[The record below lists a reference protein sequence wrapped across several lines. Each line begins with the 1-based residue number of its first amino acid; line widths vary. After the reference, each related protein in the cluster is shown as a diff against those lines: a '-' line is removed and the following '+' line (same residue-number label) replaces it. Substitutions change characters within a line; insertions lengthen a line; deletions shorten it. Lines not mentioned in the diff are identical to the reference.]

1 MNCLL
6 LAGFIIVSRVAVLVS
21 KQLLKS
27 GIIVSIMTFLSRILG
42 LVRDIVMANLLGASW
57 VTDVF
62 LVAQKI
68 PNFLRRLFAEGAFS
82 QAFIPVLSEYQTNQD
97 LQQVKKLIADTA
109 GTLAVVLSFIAIIG
123 VVGSPLLVSLFG
135 PGFLSDSNEYALASL
150 LLKITFPYILFIS
163 LTAFCG
169 SVLNSIGRFAIP
181 AFTPVLL
188 NICMICAA
196 IMVSSAAPDKIAM
209 ALAWGIFFAGVVQLL
224 FQLPFLW
231 REGLL
236 VKPRWGWHSPGVQK
250 ILTLMLPALF
260 GVSVAQIN
268 LLLDTVIA
276 SFLEKDG
283 SITWLY
289 YSDRML
295 EFPLGLFAI
304 AISTVILPALS
315 KQHASKDSQSFNA
328 TLNWGLRLVF
338 LIGIPATIGLFM
350 MAEPIILTVFQHGEY
365 TQLSAYYTSLSLK
378 AYIVGLL
385 GFMLVKVL
393 ATGFFSRQDTKTP
406 VKIGIIAMVV
416 NMIFNLILFYP
427 MEHVGLALATA
438 ISAIVNATLLF
449 VTLYKNKLFT
459 PDSRWKTWFIKLS
472 LANLAL
478 IGFIYFVMS
487 PVALWQSWDLWQ
499 RISQMLILVLGSV
512 AVYIVSLILLGVRT
526 KDLKHD

>member
-1 MNCLL
+1 M
-6 LAGFIIVSRVAVLVS
+6 S

-27 GIIVSIMTFLSRILG
+27 GIIVSAMTFLSRILG

-82 QAFIPVLSEYQTNQD
+82 QAFIPVLSEYQTNRD
-97 LQQVKKLIADTA
+97 LQEVKKLIAETA
-109 GTLAVVLSFIAIIG
+109 GTLAVVLSLVA
-123 VVGSPLLVSLFG
+123 VVGVIGSPVLVSMFG
-135 PGFLSDSNEYALASL
+135 PGFVGESNEFSLAAL

-188 NICMICAA
+188 NLSMISAA
-196 IMVSSAAPDKIAM
+196 IIVTPAIEETTAM
-209 ALAWGIFFAGVVQLL
+209 ALAWGIFIAGVLQLF

-231 REGLL
+231 KEGLL
-236 VKPRWGWHSPGVQK
+236 VKPKWGWHSEGVQK
-250 ILTLMLPALF
+250 ILSLMGPALF

-276 SFLEKDG
+276 SFLEKEG

-295 EFPLGLFAI
+295 EFPLGIFAI
-304 AISTVILPALS
+304 AISTVILPSLS
-315 KQHASKDSQSFNA
+315 RQHVSKNAEEFNH

-338 LIGIPATIGLFM
+338 LIGLPATVGLFV
-350 MAEPIILTVFQHGEY
+350 MAEPIILTVFQHGEFSQESAHY
-365 TQLSAYYTSLSLK
+365 TALSLK
-378 AYIVGLL
+378 AYITGLL

-393 ATGFFSRQDTKTP
+393 ATGFYSRQDTKTP
-406 VKIGIIAMVV
+406 VKIGIIAMGI
-416 NMIFNLILFYP
+416 NMLFNLILFFP
-427 MEHVGLALATA
+427 LEHVGLALATA
-438 ISAIVNATLLF
+438 ISAIVNSSLLFINLRRTGVFKPDGRWKVWFSQIIAANLTLL
-449 VTLYKNKLFT
+449 
-459 PDSRWKTWFIKLS
+459 
-472 LANLAL
+472 A
-478 IGFIYFVMS
+478 FIYYCMGDINQWQLAGQFQRGLDMLGLVFGS
-487 PVALWQSWDLWQ
+487 IGVYALAA
-499 RISQMLILVLGSV
+499 VLFG
-512 AVYIVSLILLGVRT
+512 IRL
-526 KDLKHD
+526 KDLKQH